1 MSIFQSIPGLNE
13 LRDLIDFWKRI
24 DSPEYFLLLLLISNI
39 LWSKASL
46 YFLNAYLI
54 FVCDTIVTCF
64 VVEVLA
70 FLVLNWD
77 LIIITFLETCHIC
90 SACFLEFMLVL
101 VFCFNVVRKPAC
113 FIMLSVLPWVN
124 VCRPDEM
131 LFCCSSKNDSV
142 SLPTR

>member
-77 LIIITFLETCHIC
+77 LIIITFLETLSYLLCMFPRVHAGI
-90 SACFLEFMLVL
+90 CFLFQCCWKTRMFHDVI
-101 VFCFNVVRKPAC
+101 CFALSQRLQARWNVV
-113 FIMLSVLPWVN
+113 LL
-124 VCRPDEM
+124 
-131 LFCCSSKNDSV
+131 LFKK
-142 SLPTR
+142 R